1 MPIEKGI
8 VFLRNFGLE
17 FDEDEDLIYIE
28 DARYHLSCHQW
39 EVDIVTVSHDFVYGH
54 IYVQT
59 HLEALVKHCQNYLQ
73 AHIDQ
78 DYDKD
83 HLSLT
88 MEQFEG
94 IVGAFTLEFAH
105 TATVAQTVVHFS
117 DFVDHGLEN
126 DGMKIVLHFFGELLP
141 MLVHLVT
148 NLAATGHKFIC
159 SRLVVRIPHYLLG
172 TSHDPSH
179 ESQTICRRLDLKHEY
194 EAILDEQVEV
204 GLPVF
209 EIDEHGH
216 QDDELHYEIANGISL
231 RPKWNENEWQNVEKE
246 AHDQCHAPFKQWNLS

>member
-88 MEQFEG
+88 MEQFKG

-105 TATVAQTVVHFS
+105 TATVAQTVVHFA

-159 SRLVVRIPHYLLG
+159 SRLVVRIPHYLLYTKEG
-172 TSHDPSH
+172 DSENYVRHLLARVMTLAMKVKRFAADLTSSMSMKRFLMNRLKLV
-179 ESQTICRRLDLKHEY
+179 SQCLK
-194 EAILDEQVEV
+194 
-204 GLPVF
+204 
-209 EIDEHGH
+209 
-216 QDDELHYEIANGISL
+216 
-231 RPKWNENEWQNVEKE
+231 
-246 AHDQCHAPFKQWNLS
+246 